1 MRGIRKNFINK
12 VLALAF
18 EACAGSLALALALYF
33 PLSRSDESAQPF
45 SAVIFYA
52 AIFGAIAATMAYA
65 HGLHRSIWR
74 FTSLV
79 DFINVLRSATFTVL
93 FFLPVVFL
101 TTRAES
107 LPRSS
112 MIIAWF
118 LTVAF
123 SGAPRII
130 ARAWTD
136 GTTPLPLLSWGVG
149 PVRVHQ
155 IPVILVGSARRIE
168 SFVRELNR
176 HGRVPYTV
184 VAILT
189 YEKTWHGRHIQGI
202 GVLGGRANLADAL
215 AYLGQRRIRP
225 QRLVIADDLADEGV
239 ISGFLEEANRHG
251 LTLGRLP
258 RLTDFGNPGTSAAD
272 VVRPIALADLLER
285 PQVVLDTHAIRGLIA
300 GKCVLITGAG
310 GSIGA
315 ELVRQVSDLKPRR
328 LVLLENSEFNLY
340 SIDKELTER
349 HPDIP
354 KRDALCDV
362 RDRALLEQWFIAE
375 HPEIVFHAAAL
386 KHVPLVESHP
396 VEGIRTNA
404 LGTQNVADACVR
416 HGVSAMVLISTDK
429 AVNPHNVMGASKRCA
444 EAYCQA
450 LDDTGTK
457 TRFVAVR
464 FGNVLGSTGSVVP
477 LFQRQLA
484 AGGPLTV
491 THPETTRYFMTIPEA
506 VALVLQASV
515 IGTRSDVR
523 RGGLFVLDMGK
534 PIKIADLARQLIRLS
549 GKRPE
554 VDVKIEFIGLRPG
567 EKLHEELV
575 HDEERTSTP
584 GNGMMM
590 VTPRTAAL
598 PILKQQFAELA
609 HAAASCDEVGVLR
622 LLQIMVPEFTLQ
634 KLEEPRRSLAG

>member
-1 MRGIRKNFINK
+1 
-12 VLALAF
+12 
-18 EACAGSLALALALYF
+18 
-33 PLSRSDESAQPF
+33 
-45 SAVIFYA
+45 
-52 AIFGAIAATMAYA
+52 
-65 HGLHRSIWR
+65 
-74 FTSLV
+74 
-79 DFINVLRSATFTVL
+79 
-93 FFLPVVFL
+93 
-101 TTRAES
+101 
-107 LPRSS
+107 
-112 MIIAWF
+112 
-118 LTVAF
+118 
-123 SGAPRII
+123 
-130 ARAWTD
+130 
-136 GTTPLPLLSWGVG
+136 LLSWGVG
-149 PVRVHQ
+149 SARGHQ
-155 IPVILVGSARRIE
+155 IPVILIGNARRIE
-168 SFVRELNR
+168 PFVRELNR
-176 HGRVPYTV
+176 QGRLPYTV

-189 YEKTWHGRHIQGI
+189 YEPAWHGRHIQGI
-202 GVLGGRANLADAL
+202 GVLGGRDSLGNAL
-215 AYLGQRRIRP
+215 AYLRQRQIRP
-225 QRLVIADDLADEGV
+225 QRLVIADDHANEGV
-239 ISGFLEEANRHG
+239 ISAFLEEANRHG

-258 RLTDFGNPGTSAAD
+258 RLTDFGNPATPATD
-272 VVRPIALADLLER
+272 PVRPIALADLLER
-285 PQVVLDTHAIRGLIA
+285 PQVVLDTQAIRGLIA

-340 SIDKELTER
+340 SIDKELSER
-349 HPDIP
+349 HPDVS

-362 RDRALLEQWFIAE
+362 RDGALLEQWFIAE

-396 VEGIRTNA
+396 LEGVRTNA

-416 HGVSAMVLISTDK
+416 HGVSTMVLISTDK
-429 AVNPHNVMGASKRCA
+429 AVNPNNVMGASKRCA

-491 THPETTRYFMTIPEA
+491 THPQTTRYFMTIPEA
-506 VALVLQASV
+506 VALVLQASAV
-515 IGTRSDVR
+515 GTRCDVQ

-534 PIKIADLARQLIRLS
+534 PIKIVDLARQLIRLS
-549 GKRPE
+549 GKVPE
-554 VDVKIEFIGLRPG
+554 VDVKIKFVGLRPG

-575 HDEERTSTP
+575 HDEERISTP
-584 GNGMMM
+584 GEGMMM
-590 VTPRTAAL
+590 VTPRTATL

-609 HAAASCDEVGVLR
+609 HATTSFDEAEVLR

-634 KLEEPRRSLAG
+634 TFQEPRRSLAG